1 MSIEL
6 IPDLKKLPHICGA
19 YKDTKLVI
27 FVGAGL
33 SALWGCKRWK
43 DMAIAL
49 VDSCYER
56 SHIDYW
62 ARETLLTKYSTAPRK
77 LITIAKGILKN
88 NYLEGLG
95 KTLQLIPERK
105 AKLPD
110 LFNNLFS
117 LQAIYITT
125 NIDNHFSSLFDGNN
139 VHFEPSKFVLKPK
152 NIVHLHGIIHKPDSL
167 VMTID
172 EYISRYQDDG
182 VGDFLKSAF
191 FDEKYCFLFIGYGV
205 DEMEIIDFMIQK
217 YSKGPKSLRGFINR
231 FYVLLP
237 FFHTEERIYQY
248 EQLYFDQ
255 INMTV
260 IPYSINTK
268 GHEQLDEVLA
278 SWRKTFEK
286 FSVDADFYEF
296 NQIIE
301 RNL

>member
-27 FVGAGL
+27 FVGSGL

-43 DMAIAL
+43 DMALAL

-56 SHIDYW
+56 GEIDYW
-62 ARETLLTKYSTAPRK
+62 TRETLLAKYSSAPRK

-88 NYLEGLG
+88 NYLEDLG

-105 AKLPD
+105 IRLPD
-110 LFNNLFS
+110 LLNNLFS

-125 NIDNHFSSLFDGNN
+125 NIDNHFSNLFDAEN
-139 VHFEPSKFVLKPK
+139 VHFEPSKFALKSK
-152 NIVHLHGIIHKPDSL
+152 NLVHLHGIIHKPDSL

-172 EYISRYQDDG
+172 EYILRYQNDSLRN
-182 VGDFLKSAF
+182 FLETAF
-191 FDEKYCFLFIGYGV
+191 FDDKYCFLFVGYGI

-217 YSKGPKSLRGFINR
+217 YSKGHKSLKTFLHR

-237 FFHTEERIYQY
+237 FFRDEEPLLKY
-248 EQLYFDQ
+248 EQFYFDQ
-255 INMTV
+255 INMSV
-260 IPYSINTK
+260 IPYAINSR
-268 GHEQLDEVLA
+268 GYEQLDEVLA
-278 SWRKTFEK
+278 SWRKTLEEYGPG
-286 FSVDADFYEF
+286 VDFYGF